1 MKINKSPIIVGMLI
15 AFGLFFELAAH
26 ADENNQETTITFSA
40 PVQIPGQVLSAGTY
54 TFELANPDN
63 DQQLVRI
70 FNADGRVLATL
81 QTVPTE
87 TTGST
92 SDSAIVLA
100 RAGVDKPDFLVDW
113 FYPGETVGHEFV
125 YPKQQEQVIARAAQ
139 TRVVANKQMTA
150 GYAGG
155 N

>member
-1 MKINKSPIIVGMLI
+1 MKINKALIIVGMLI

-54 TFELANPDN
+54 TFELANPDD

-70 FNADGRVLATL
+70 LNADGRVLATL

-87 TTGST
+87 NTGSA
-92 SDSAIVLA
+92 SDTAIVLA
-100 RAGVDKPDFLVDW
+100 RAG
-113 FYPGETVGHEFV
+113 
-125 YPKQQEQVIARAAQ
+125 
-139 TRVVANKQMTA
+139 
-150 GYAGG
+150 
-155 N
+155 